1 MNNRPKR
8 ILGLGPI
15 PQVSFAQ
22 RARRWCHVKGRSTYS
37 TTQLKIVSKNPTKTS
52 TLRSHNFR
60 VIVPFLHPFPIV
72 TTSTENFYLGDIA
85 SNFHFAGPLLDFEE
99 EIQNQSPFH
108 DLDYLTG
115 EIKRGFLDYVRQ
127 GIMLDAIR
135 KLRLYKHKF
144 KTFKSYCEQALGR
157 QYFYCTQI
165 IKSAGICLRLIKA
178 GFEILPS
185 CVAQVV
191 PLFKHAV
198 TDQYGDCALEE
209 KWQEV
214 VDVIPKER
222 ITAVT
227 IAETVDNNP
236 NLRLKQIRIKTDTYD
251 LLTKKA
257 AAAGMS
263 VSEFLARL
271 VDEYNPRNLEQP
283 AEHTPEQEEI
293 LDQLDAEFKKPA
305 AEQSAT
311 AAKGKVKSKG
321 FGGKIEPKGAKREVN
336 AKSSESEI
344 KAKSSESENKLKNQ
358 RTEILAEKQS
368 NLFKEKNNEILSP
381 KSYHASTEA
390 DGGSIKRDSVP
401 TD

>member
-1 MNNRPKR
+1 M
-8 ILGLGPI
+8 
-15 PQVSFAQ
+15 
-22 RARRWCHVKGRSTYS
+22 
-37 TTQLKIVSKNPTKTS
+37 
-52 TLRSHNFR
+52 
-60 VIVPFLHPFPIV
+60 

-311 AAKGKVKSKG
+311 GAKGKVKSKG
-321 FGGKIEPKGAKREVN
+321 FGGKIEQKGATREVN

-344 KAKSSESENKLKNQ
+344 KAKSSESEIKLKNQ
-358 RTEILAEKQS
+358 RTEILAEQQS
-368 NLFKEKNNEILSP
+368 TLFKEKNNEILSP

-390 DGGSIKRDSVP
+390 DGGSIKPDSVP

>member
-1 MNNRPKR
+1 M
-8 ILGLGPI
+8 
-15 PQVSFAQ
+15 
-22 RARRWCHVKGRSTYS
+22 
-37 TTQLKIVSKNPTKTS
+37 PTS
-52 TLRSHNFR
+52 
-60 VIVPFLHPFPIV
+60 ID
-72 TTSTENFYLGDIA
+72 NFYLGDVA

-135 KLRLYKHKF
+135 KLRLYKDKF

-165 IKSAGICLRLIKA
+165 IKSASICLRLIKA

-191 PLFKHAV
+191 PLFKHAI
-198 TDQYGDCALEE
+198 TDQYGDCPLQE

-236 NLRLKQIRIKTDTYD
+236 NLRLKQIRIKTDTYA

-257 AAAGMS
+257 AAAGLS
-263 VSEFLARL
+263 ISEFLARL

-293 LDQLDAEFKKPA
+293 LDQLDAEFKKPTTA
-305 AEQSAT
+305 QSSNSAQ
-311 AAKGKVKSKG
+311 GKVKSKG
-321 FGGKIEPKGAKREVN
+321 FGLKVEPKSGKTEVK
-336 AKSSESEI
+336 AKSLVGEV
-344 KAKSSESENKLKNQ
+344 KAKSSEGAVKLKNRQ
-358 RTEILAEKQS
+358 TEIQAEKQS
-368 NLFKEKNNEILSP
+368 NLFNEKNHEVISS
-381 KSYHASTEA
+381 KSNHAPTEVNGGSTE
-390 DGGSIKRDSVP
+390 RNSVP
-401 TD
+401 PY

>member
-1 MNNRPKR
+1 M
-8 ILGLGPI
+8 
-15 PQVSFAQ
+15 
-22 RARRWCHVKGRSTYS
+22 
-37 TTQLKIVSKNPTKTS
+37 
-52 TLRSHNFR
+52 
-60 VIVPFLHPFPIV
+60 
-72 TTSTENFYLGDIA
+72 TTSTDNLYLGDVA

-135 KLRLYKHKF
+135 KLRLYKGKF

-198 TDQYGDCALEE
+198 TDQYGDCALQE

-236 NLRLKQIRIKTDTYD
+236 NLRLKQIRIKTDTYA

-263 VSEFLARL
+263 ISEFLGRL

-305 AEQSAT
+305 AEQTSISLQD
-311 AAKGKVKSKG
+311 KVKSKG
-321 FGGKIEPKGAKREVN
+321 FGVKIEPKGGTREVR
-336 AKSSESEI
+336 AKSSEGKVKAKGSESEI
-344 KAKSSESENKLKNQ
+344 KLKTKQ
-358 RTEILAEKQS
+358 TEIPTEKLS
-368 NLFKEKNNEILSP
+368 HLFKEKNHEVISP
-381 KSYHASTEA
+381 KSNHASTET
-390 DGGSIKRDSVP
+390 DGGSIERDSVP

>member
-1 MNNRPKR
+1 M
-8 ILGLGPI
+8 
-15 PQVSFAQ
+15 
-22 RARRWCHVKGRSTYS
+22 
-37 TTQLKIVSKNPTKTS
+37 PTS
-52 TLRSHNFR
+52 
-60 VIVPFLHPFPIV
+60 ID
-72 TTSTENFYLGDIA
+72 NFYLGDVA

-135 KLRLYKHKF
+135 KLRLYKDKF

-165 IKSAGICLRLIKA
+165 IKSASICLRLIKA

-191 PLFKHAV
+191 PLFKHAI
-198 TDQYGDCALEE
+198 TDQYGDSPLQE

-222 ITAVT
+222 ITAIT

-236 NLRLKQIRIKTDTYD
+236 NLRLKQIRIKTDTYA

-257 AAAGMS
+257 AAAGLS
-263 VSEFLARL
+263 ISEFLARL

-305 AEQSAT
+305 TGQASTSAR
-311 AAKGKVKSKG
+311 GKVKSKG
-321 FGGKIEPKGAKREVN
+321 FGLKVEPKGGKTEVK
-336 AKSSESEI
+336 AKSLKGEV
-344 KAKSSESENKLKNQ
+344 KAKSSEGAVKLKNRQ
-358 RTEILAEKQS
+358 TEIKAEKQS
-368 NLFKEKNNEILSP
+368 NSFNQKNHEVISSKSNHAPTEINGG
-381 KSYHASTEA
+381 STE
-390 DGGSIKRDSVP
+390 RNSVP
-401 TD
+401 PY

>member
-1 MNNRPKR
+1 MQHNPRPNYIKY
-8 ILGLGPI
+8 P
-15 PQVSFAQ
+15 P
-22 RARRWCHVKGRSTYS
+22 
-37 TTQLKIVSKNPTKTS
+37 KTS
-52 TLRSHNFR
+52 TLRSPNIR
-60 VIVPFLHPFPIV
+60 GIVPFLDPFPIM
-72 TTSTENFYLGDIA
+72 TTSTDNFYLGDVA

-108 DLDYLTG
+108 DLNYLTG

-127 GIMLDAIR
+127 GIMLDVIR
-135 KLRLYKHKF
+135 KLRLYKDKF

-165 IKSAGICLRLIKA
+165 IKSAAICLRLIKA

-198 TDQYGDCALEE
+198 TDQYGDSALQE

-222 ITAVT
+222 ITAIT

-236 NLRLKQIRIKTDTYD
+236 NLRLKQIRIKTDTYA

-263 VSEFLARL
+263 ISEFLGRL

-283 AEHTPEQEEI
+283 TEHTPEQEEI

-305 AEQSAT
+305 AEQSSNS
-311 AAKGKVKSKG
+311 GEDKVKSKG
-321 FGGKIEPKGAKREVN
+321 FKVKNEHKGGTREVK
-336 AKSSESEI
+336 AKSLEGKVKAKGSESEI
-344 KAKSSESENKLKNQ
+344 KLKNNQ
-358 RTEILAEKQS
+358 TEIPVEKLS
-368 NLFKEKNNEILSP
+368 NLLKEKNHEVICP
-381 KSYHASTEA
+381 KPNHASTET
-390 DGGSIKRDSVP
+390 DGSSIDRDSVP

>member
-1 MNNRPKR
+1 MDK
-8 ILGLGPI
+8 
-15 PQVSFAQ
+15 
-22 RARRWCHVKGRSTYS
+22 
-37 TTQLKIVSKNPTKTS
+37 
-52 TLRSHNFR
+52 
-60 VIVPFLHPFPIV
+60 
-72 TTSTENFYLGDIA
+72 FYLGDVA

-135 KLRLYKHKF
+135 KLRLYKNKF

-178 GFEILPS
+178 GFEVLPS

-198 TDQYGDCALEE
+198 TDQYGDCPLQE

-236 NLRLKQIRIKTDTYD
+236 NLRLKQIRIKTDTYA

-263 VSEFLARL
+263 ISEFLARL
-271 VDEYNPRNLEQP
+271 VDEYNPRNTEPP

-293 LDQLDAEFKKPA
+293 LDQLDAEFKKPT
-305 AEQSAT
+305 AEQTATSAG
-311 AAKGKVKSKG
+311 GKVKSKG
-321 FGGKIEPKGAKREVN
+321 FGVKVGHKGGTREEV
-336 AKSSESEI
+336 
-344 KAKSSESENKLKNQ
+344 KAKSSERAVKAKSPDRAIKLKNKQ
-358 RTEILAEKQS
+358 TEIQADKLS
-368 NLFKEKNNEILSP
+368 NSFKEKNHEVISP
-381 KSYHASTEA
+381 KPNHASTETH
-390 DGGSIKRDSVP
+390 GGSVERNSVP
-401 TD
+401 HD